1 MVIARSRQAAR
12 AVAASP
18 EAATA
23 SAPASGSAGAPPSPR
38 ARPYHHGNLRQA
50 LLEAALEMAR
60 LHGPE
65 RVSVR
70 EVARRVGV
78 SAAAPFRHFPTRRA
92 LMTAVAEEAALRLRI
107 EVAKSLGRERGDAL
121 ARLRAIGRGYL
132 AWSRRHA
139 AHFRIVS
146 ARDEID
152 LDGSATLHHEI
163 RAVRDLTAQALRD
176 GQAAGRIPPGRDPE
190 ALALLCRATVYG
202 LARMQ
207 LDGHFPQWDVP
218 PARVPEAMDGALALL
233 VELIAGQGGGPE
245 AA

>member
-1 MVIARSRQAAR
+1 MVIARPRRPPAR
-12 AVAASP
+12 AP
-18 EAATA
+18 EPEP
-23 SAPASGSAGAPPSPR
+23 APAPAHGRAHGRAGG

-50 LLEAALEMAR
+50 LLEAALELAR

-70 EVARRVGV
+70 EAARQVGV
-78 SAAAPFRHFPTRRA
+78 SPAAPFRHFPTRRA
-92 LMTAVAEEAALRLRI
+92 LMTAMAEEAALRLRI

-152 LDGSATLHHEI
+152 LDGSATLRHEI
-163 RAVRDLTAQALRD
+163 AVVRGMTEQALREA
-176 GQAAGRIPPGRDPE
+176 QAAGRIAARHEPA
-190 ALALLCRATVYG
+190 ALALLARATVYG

-207 LDGHFPQWDVP
+207 LDGHFAQWDV
-218 PARVPEAMDGALALL
+218 AVDDVPRAMEGTLALL
-233 VELIAGQGGGPE
+233 VELMGGSGPGG
-245 AA
+245 ASPHRK